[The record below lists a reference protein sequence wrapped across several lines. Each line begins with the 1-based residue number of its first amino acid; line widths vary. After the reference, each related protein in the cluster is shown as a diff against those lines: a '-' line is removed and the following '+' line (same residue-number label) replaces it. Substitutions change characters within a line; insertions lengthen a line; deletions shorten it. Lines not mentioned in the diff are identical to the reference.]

1 MSSLEAG
8 WRNLPLPVDKQ
19 KEVRPLFQHLVLLLP
34 HQPGSITLVI
44 AMVGLLVGISL
55 WIAGARFSQS
65 ILTLAAV
72 AMGTSIGMK
81 LPMWRHWQIDPMA
94 PAVAGAILLGVSAY
108 VFHRVWVGIWLGIMQ
123 CLWTTLVL
131 WATRGPAFHW
141 RWPQYDPSQNLP
153 QYMANLWQNVPDTM
167 QQCLGFVAAAAML
180 VGISA
185 ALLWPRIGIALLWSA
200 AGISLLLPAAAT
212 ALSKL
217 DPQVLRHMPRQ
228 TSDQLAL
235 LAGLLGVGAII
246 QWRTSASPAAPAPAA
261 KKKSSGSHAAD

>member
-1 MSSLEAG
+1 
-8 WRNLPLPVDKQ
+8 
-19 KEVRPLFQHLVLLLP
+19 LFQHLVMLLP

-44 AMVGLLVGISL
+44 AMVGLLVGLSL

-81 LPMWRHWQIDPMA
+81 MPMWCHWQIDPMA
-94 PAVAGAILLGVSAY
+94 PAVAGAIVLGVSAY
-108 VFHRVWVGIWLGIMQ
+108 AFHRVWVGIWLGVVLTI
-123 CLWTTLVL
+123 WTTLVL

-141 RWPQYDPSQNLP
+141 RWPEYDPGQTLP
-153 QYMANLWQNVPDTM
+153 QYLGNLWQNVPETM
-167 QQCLGFVAAAAML
+167 QQCLGFTAAAAML

-185 ALLWPRIGIALLWSA
+185 ALLWPRVGIALLWSA
-200 AGISLLLPAAAT
+200 AGVSVLLPAAAT

-217 DPQVLRHMPRQ
+217 DPQVLRHIPRQ

-235 LAGLLGVGAII
+235 FAGLVGIGAII
-246 QWRTSASPAAPAPAA
+246 QWRTNSSAEPAQAA
-261 KKKSSGSHAAD
+261 AGGKDSGDKKKSKESHAAD